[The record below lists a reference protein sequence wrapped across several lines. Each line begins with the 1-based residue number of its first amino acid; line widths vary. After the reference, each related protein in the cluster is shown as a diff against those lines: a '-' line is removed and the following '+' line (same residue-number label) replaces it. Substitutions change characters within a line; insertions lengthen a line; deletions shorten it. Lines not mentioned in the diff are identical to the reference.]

1 MPCESGYVAAMREL
15 FAILRWYQ
23 MALLH
28 VAENPAWR
36 RDSMKIT
43 EKQKRELIHDG
54 VSGGMTRR
62 GEQFLFI
69 DNHGFNVTL
78 VAVEKAGHDGLL
90 GFTYL
95 ESSEISIY
103 DEGMELVPLR
113 EATKVV
119 FERAD
124 GKKWST

>member
-1 MPCESGYVAAMREL
+1 M
-15 FAILRWYQ
+15 AILH
-23 MALLH
+23 A
-28 VAENPAWR
+28 AENSPWH

-43 EKQKRELIHDG
+43 EKQKRELIHNG
-54 VSGGMTRR
+54 VSGSMKKR
-62 GEQFLFI
+62 GEQFLFM

-78 VAVEKAGHDGLL
+78 IAVEKAGHDGLL

-103 DEGMELVPLR
+103 DEGMELIPLK
-113 EATKVV
+113 EVTKVV

-124 GKKWST
+124 GKRWST